1 MFTTLFNKTSKLAEN
16 KLNIAIALSVA
27 AMLSFNVLVL
37 ATQTQQTATF
47 AQASGEAAQQA

>member
-1 MFTTLFNKTSKLAEN
+1 
-16 KLNIAIALSVA
+16 
-27 AMLSFNVLVL
+27 MLSFNVLVL